1 VDLRKLLHQVET
13 APVGS
18 PELVHRFIIQLCG
31 LLRERKVCTSDVWA
45 FRVAPAH
52 EEPRSGSNNSEH
64 DSTIDRSTNYGSGHL
79 IRVFRDIAHIFSL
92 LFLLTVARWSPAEK
106 EGSKAEDGIWF
117 RRRQKRFQLCFV
129 RNSSRWTSRAATHSL
144 TRTPPDSQ
152 SGPVSEAPPSFPFV
166 FAFRNSRGSSCRFR

>member
-52 EEPRSGSNNSEH
+52 EEPRSGSNNSEY

-106 EGSKAEDGIWF
+106 EGSNAEDGIWF

-144 TRTPPDSQ
+144 KRDPPGIPNGRGLGNTSF
-152 SGPVSEAPPSFPFV
+152 VSICACVPQF
-166 FAFRNSRGSSCRFR
+166 SRLVMPL